1 MEQELISELLDLEAF
16 NQTLKLIL
24 VLLKYSTLYSLN
36 DIFPALPFTS
46 PYDRDCLP

>member
-16 NQTLKLIL
+16 NQTFKLI
-24 VLLKYSTLYSLN
+24 KYSTLYLLN

>member
-1 MEQELISELLDLEAF
+1 MEKELISKLLDLEAF
-16 NQTLKLIL
+16 NQTFKLIL
-24 VLLKYSTLYSLN
+24 LLIKYSTLYLLN